1 MNGKAGEGFKQC
13 FMQLDNI
20 YTSKTAS
27 QRAEA
32 GLTGGVT
39 DAPLATFMERKNP
52 ENTTVVKKQ
61 HSTSRTGTVPV
72 PVRTQAASPLE

>member
-1 MNGKAGEGFKQC
+1 MNGRAGEGFKQC

-32 GLTGGVT
+32 GLAGGVT

-52 ENTTVVKKQ
+52 ENTTMVQ
-61 HSTSRTGTVPV
+61 PGCLLLQGTPEAGLGQY
-72 PVRTQAASPLE
+72 PSL